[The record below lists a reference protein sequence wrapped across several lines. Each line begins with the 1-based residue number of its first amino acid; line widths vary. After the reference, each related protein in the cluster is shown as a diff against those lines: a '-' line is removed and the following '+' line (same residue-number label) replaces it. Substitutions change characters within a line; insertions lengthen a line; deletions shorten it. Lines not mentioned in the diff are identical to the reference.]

1 MLCCSLQY
9 CTHEITRKMT
19 YEKVN
24 DEMIEVHILLLSGMF
39 WKWILVLDF
48 WKYVVHVQKYQDSP

>member
-1 MLCCSLQY
+1 M
-9 CTHEITRKMT
+9 K
-19 YEKVN
+19 YEEVN